1 MWLWCLIAAF
11 GLSFSVA
18 CSDDDE
24 KEVTP
29 TPPVEEPTPTPPPV
43 EEPTPTQSVFVV
55 DTMEVAANIEE
66 VPYTGGTITFTTTTN
81 QDYTVAS
88 TADWITI
95 DSDGRALTA
104 TYTVTA
110 TVAANEGEAR
120 EGKITVTFADEAKTV
135 KEVVVKQAAYV
146 APTPEPTP
154 EPTQPAGGYVVPE
167 GAKTYTVEVDV
178 AGYVEVQDKYN
189 VADLIAGADPEAT
202 IQMAYL
208 DENGQMAWQDWT
220 VTDGW
225 FGAEG
230 AHGWGEGCIAC
241 IKPNADGSFAYVA
254 AFSGLEVGATATA
267 IFNYGNDV
275 IVAITA
281 NVVASPEVPVVPGIE
296 IEADYVLEVEVA
308 QDNGYGATY
317 IALDGTEFGYW
328 GAYSDPDDYETTI
341 QDVSVDITPEIEA
354 ALGIEADG
362 LEDAI
367 NGGSVYVGAYGL
379 DENGEVYFRDCYEE
393 KGSNFFYWFSEAG
406 YAQGW
411 GDGAF
416 FCIDNIGFH
425 SDAIQLYGT
434 TCMFPSSAQIGSTYS
449 GYVVF
454 KTDDAEYVVE
464 VKGTAVAAPE
474 KKPLPEF
481 EVVKTYE
488 ETYTGTNPGAYT
500 TPDPIF
506 SIEAIMPDIQELI
519 GGEADLL
526 MMGYY
531 DDNLELAF
539 QEWSVTDG
547 WFGEDQAAG
556 WGSQAQMFCLK
567 PVADGTFSYCAA
579 IADGAVNCKCTYRY
593 ANTATLKAV
602 DVTVTVTLE

>member
-379 DENGEVYFRDCYEE
+379 DENGEVYFRDCYV
-393 KGSNFFYWFSEAG
+393 
-406 YAQGW
+406 Q
-411 GDGAF
+411 
-416 FCIDNIGFH
+416 
-425 SDAIQLYGT
+425 
-434 TCMFPSSAQIGSTYS
+434 
-449 GYVVF
+449 
-454 KTDDAEYVVE
+454 
-464 VKGTAVAAPE
+464 
-474 KKPLPEF
+474 
-481 EVVKTYE
+481 
-488 ETYTGTNPGAYT
+488 
-500 TPDPIF
+500 
-506 SIEAIMPDIQELI
+506 
-519 GGEADLL
+519 
-526 MMGYY
+526 
-531 DDNLELAF
+531 
-539 QEWSVTDG
+539 
-547 WFGEDQAAG
+547 
-556 WGSQAQMFCLK
+556 
-567 PVADGTFSYCAA
+567 
-579 IADGAVNCKCTYRY
+579 
-593 ANTATLKAV
+593 
-602 DVTVTVTLE
+602 

>member
-1 MWLWCLIAAF
+1 M
-11 GLSFSVA
+11 
-18 CSDDDE
+18 
-24 KEVTP
+24 
-29 TPPVEEPTPTPPPV
+29 
-43 EEPTPTQSVFVV
+43 
-55 DTMEVAANIEE
+55 
-66 VPYTGGTITFTTTTN
+66 FT
-81 QDYTVAS
+81 
-88 TADWITI
+88 
-95 DSDGRALTA
+95 
-104 TYTVTA
+104 
-110 TVAANEGEAR
+110 
-120 EGKITVTFADEAKTV
+120 KT
-135 KEVVVKQAAYV
+135 KKNRKQAAYV
-146 APTPEPTP
+146 APEQTPQTP
-154 EPTQPAGGYVVPE
+154 VVPE
-167 GAKTYTVEVDV
+167 PGT
-178 AGYVEVQDKYN
+178 GI
-189 VADLIAGADPEAT
+189 VADLTIDFEYEAGAASAKIDGAEITAAAKEALGLEDLSTAT
-202 IQMAYL
+202 IMGFLADGTMAEL
-208 DENGQMAWQDWT
+208 QTT
-220 VTDGW
+220 VAVEGGYACDGW
-225 FGAEG
+225 MTVDGTMTS
-230 AHGWGEGCIAC
+230 WGTEHAIC
-241 IKPNADGSFAYVA
+241 IKPWNTPESMDLFLANTEVGTTAVGYFAYV
-254 AFSGLEVGATATA
+254 SGD
-267 IFNYGNDV
+267 NDYVVKVNVTV
-275 IVAITA
+275 IEA
-281 NVVASPEVPVVPGIE
+281 PEVPEVPGIE

-328 GAYSDPDDYETTI
+328 GAYSDPEKYVTTI
-341 QDVSVDITPEIEA
+341 KDVSVDITPEIEA

-434 TCMFPSSAQIGSTYS
+434 TCMFPNSAQIGTTYS

-567 PVADGTFSYCAA
+567 PVANGTFSYCAA
-579 IADGAVNCKCTYRY
+579 IANGAVNCKCTYRY